1 VSSGVGPVKMSHD
14 EYTAKITDSI
24 MRDFE
29 VQATGVSMP
38 SFRVPWYDK
47 EEMEKNK
54 NNFGTELDK
63 IYKTVTDIHSA
74 LKDKGNKTIPQA
86 QLDMI
91 RNDLK
96 IMYNIP
102 ARLKALYDSK

>member
-29 VQATGVSMP
+29 VQATGVSIP

-54 NNFGTELDK
+54 
-63 IYKTVTDIHSA
+63 KTFEETLLTMRVAVERIH
-74 LKDKGNKTIPQA
+74 
-86 QLDMI
+86 
-91 RNDLK
+91 
-96 IMYNIP
+96 
-102 ARLKALYDSK
+102 KALTDVETKPITLEERVIIQDDLNMLYNMSSPLLELYESK